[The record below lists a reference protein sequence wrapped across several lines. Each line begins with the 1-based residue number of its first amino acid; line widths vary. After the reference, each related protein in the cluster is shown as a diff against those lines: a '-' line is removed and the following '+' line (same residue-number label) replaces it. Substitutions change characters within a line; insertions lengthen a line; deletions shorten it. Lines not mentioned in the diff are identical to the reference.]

1 MEEEFKVMRLSFAED
16 SAGERSPL
24 VQSTEGNSNAI
35 YRANHGH
42 TLPLQL
48 KAAYGLGHVFN
59 DISAAM
65 WFSYTL
71 LFLQTVLGME
81 PALSGAMLLIGQLAD
96 GISTPV
102 VGVLADRIGNRKAWH
117 ITGSILVLISFPTLF
132 ASCLGCND
140 TIPKSTSWVVAIY
153 YASLIIIF
161 QAGWAIVQISHLA
174 LIPDL
179 TPTQHGRS
187 ELTAIRYTASVCSS
201 VAVYI
206 ITWSVFHATKGTG
219 LDKIGP
225 ADAFKFRDVVIVGV
239 ALGLITNSLFHFGLR
254 KVNTCTIQS
263 LIIDHESPV
272 PYRMFSYLR
281 SPALFQVA
289 LVYVTSRLF
298 LTISLVYM
306 PLYLTETLSEG
317 TELIASVPLV
327 CYLSSFISSLG
338 IKYLNNL
345 YGSKMSYLCGVILS
359 ISGCLWIRYGMIQ
372 QYLLFCIYGVSIL
385 LGAGSSITMVSSLC
399 ITADFI
405 GPHTESGAS
414 VYGIVTFADKVLNG
428 VAVMIIEDMKC
439 ATSGSCPHYYRDII
453 AYVCGSSAIIGLIV
467 LITLTSAKIGNRR
480 IGSDILGRSFST
492 SDSIQSDAQLFRSL
506 SNGIKH

>member
-1 MEEEFKVMRLSFAED
+1 MEEEFKAMRLSFTED

-24 VQSTEGNSNAI
+24 VQSTEATSNVNYNS
-35 YRANHGH
+35 RHDH
-42 TLPLQL
+42 KLPLQL

-71 LFLQTVLGME
+71 LFLQTVIGME

-96 GISTPV
+96 GMATPV
-102 VGVLADRIGNRKAWH
+102 VGVLADRVGSRKSWH
-117 ITGSILVLISFPTLF
+117 ITGSILVVITFPTLF
-132 ASCLGCND
+132 APCVGCTD
-140 TIPKSTSWVVAIY
+140 TNPKSTSWLMALY
-153 YASLIIIF
+153 YALLIIIF
-161 QAGWAIVQISHLA
+161 QAGWAVVQISHLA

-179 TPTQHGRS
+179 TATQQGRS

-201 VAVYI
+201 VAVYL

-225 ADAFKFRDVVIVGV
+225 NDAFKFRDVVIVGSII
-239 ALGLITNSLFHFGLR
+239 GLITNSLFHFGLR
-254 KVNTCTIQS
+254 KVNIYTINS
-263 LIIDHESPV
+263 LIIDHESPMRC
-272 PYRMFSYLR
+272 RMFNYLR
-281 SPALFQVA
+281 SPKLFQVA

-306 PLYLTETLSEG
+306 PLYLNETLSKE

-327 CYLSSFISSLG
+327 CYLSSFIASLA
-338 IKYLNNL
+338 IKYFNNL
-345 YGSKMSYLCGVILS
+345 YGSKMSYLCGVLIS
-359 ISGCLWIRYGMIQ
+359 ISGCIWIRYGMIQ
-372 QYLLFCIYGVSIL
+372 EYLLICIYGVAIL

-405 GPHTESGAS
+405 GQRTESGAS

-428 VAVMIIEDMKC
+428 VAVMIIED
-439 ATSGSCPHYYRDII
+439 
-453 AYVCGSSAIIGLIV
+453 
-467 LITLTSAKIGNRR
+467 
-480 IGSDILGRSFST
+480 
-492 SDSIQSDAQLFRSL
+492 
-506 SNGIKH
+506 